1 MESYDN
7 VQKICAKNWTRAFFQ
22 VPPVELKR
30 DKQKSM
36 KCKALLWPFFPIN
49 KEIDVWDSLISTS
62 QAFIHV
68 QRELL
73 WVRILV
79 YLKKKKAK

>member
-1 MESYDN
+1 LESYDN

-49 KEIDVWDSLISTS
+49 KEIDVWDSDIPGLYTCTKRVVMGKNTCL
-62 QAFIHV
+62 F
-68 QRELL
+68 EE
-73 WVRILV
+73 
-79 YLKKKKAK
+79 KKG